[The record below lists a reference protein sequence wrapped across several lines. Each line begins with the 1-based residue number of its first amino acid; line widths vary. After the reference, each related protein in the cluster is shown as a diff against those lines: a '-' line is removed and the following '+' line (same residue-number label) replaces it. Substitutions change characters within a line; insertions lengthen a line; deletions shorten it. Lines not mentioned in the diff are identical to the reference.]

1 MNVGSRSDEETSQ
14 VGPYDFDRLERSVEF
29 LIQEHE
35 RLTGEREE
43 LVSELVDREH
53 RIAKL
58 ESQLETEQRKRL
70 IAVEG
75 VDKILNRLEQLRAS
89 VTANASNASNAPN
102 ASTVSSTSRNS
113 VEVGA

>member
-1 MNVGSRSDEETSQ
+1 MNVGSRTDEELSR

-29 LIQEHE
+29 LIKEHE

-58 ESQLETEQRKRL
+58 ESQLAAEERKRVT
-70 IAVEG
+70 AVKG
-75 VDKILNRLEQLRAS
+75 VDKILNRLEQLRTT
-89 VTANASNASNAPN
+89 VTAK
-102 ASTVSSTSRNS
+102 T
-113 VEVGA
+113 GAGAGS